1 MIDQSP
7 PNYKPWLAAALDLG
21 SNSFH
26 VTIVDTRKQPFR
38 VLFRYGEKVQLGA
51 GLDADNQLSSAAIER
66 GLTCIH
72 GMAERMAEVAPQ
84 NRHVVATNTLRVA
97 NNRQTFIAPAEQILQ
112 ASIRVVTGE
121 EEAELIYQGVLDEI
135 SSLNIAQHSKLV
147 VDIGG
152 GSTEIVLGN
161 SKPQILT
168 SFPMG
173 CVAFSQQFFPDRLIT
188 PQAIDHAVAEAKRIL
203 SPRLADYTCHDW
215 QICIG
220 SSGTIKALAAL
231 SEETES
237 AFPVLTAASMVRVRE
252 QILQFATLDDVRL
265 PYLRPDRGEVL
276 PAGYAIMQG
285 VMEAFSL
292 DRVYFSTGALREGVI
307 AGIVNPVRKA

>member
-1 MIDQSP
+1 MIEPSTP
-7 PNYKPWLAAALDLG
+7 SYKPWLAAALDLG

-26 VTIVDTRKQPFR
+26 VTIVDTRKSPYR

-72 GMAERMAEVAPQ
+72 GMVERMAEVAPQ
-84 NRHVVATNTLRVA
+84 NRHLVATNTLRVA
-97 NNRQTFIAPAEQILQ
+97 INRQAFIEPAEKILQ
-112 ASIRVVTGE
+112 APIRVVTGE
-121 EEAELIYQGVLDEI
+121 QEAQLIYQGVLDEI
-135 SSLNIAQHSKLV
+135 SSLNISQHTKLV

-152 GSTEIVLGN
+152 GSTEIVLGD
-161 SKPQILT
+161 SKPQVLT

-173 CVAFSQQFFPDRLIT
+173 CVAFSQQFFPDRVISS
-188 PQAIDHAVAEAKRIL
+188 QALENAVAETKRIL
-203 SPRLADYTCHDW
+203 ASRLRDYTAHDW

-231 SEETES
+231 SEQTES
-237 AFPVLTAASMVRVRE
+237 EFPVLTAASMVRVRD
-252 QILQFATLDDVRL
+252 QILQFDTLDDVRL

-285 VMEAFSL
+285 VMEAFGL
-292 DRVYFSTGALREGVI
+292 DKVYFSTGALREGVI
-307 AGIVNPVRKA
+307 AGITR

>member
-1 MIDQSP
+1 MIDASKP
-7 PNYKPWLAAALDLG
+7 KYKPWLAAALDLG

-26 VTIVDTRKQPFR
+26 VTIVDTRKRPYR

-51 GLDADNQLSSAAIER
+51 GLDGDDELSMAAIER
-66 GLTCIH
+66 GLACLH

-84 NRHVVATNTLRVA
+84 HRHIVATNTLRVA
-97 NNRQTFIAPAEQILQ
+97 VNRAAFITPAEVILQ
-112 ASIRVVTGE
+112 SAIKVVSGE
-121 EEAELIYQGVLDEI
+121 QEAELIFRGVLDEI
-135 SSLNIAQHSKLV
+135 SSLNISQQTKLV

-152 GSTEIVLGN
+152 GSTEIVLGDN
-161 SKPQILT
+161 SPKVLT

-173 CVAFSQQFFPDRLIT
+173 CVAFSQQFFPQRQISE
-188 PQAIDHAVAEAKRIL
+188 QALDAAIAATKSIL
-203 SPRLADYTCHDW
+203 ASRLADYTEHDW

-231 SEETES
+231 SEETEKGL
-237 AFPVLTAASMVRVRE
+237 PLLTATSMTRVRE
-252 QILQFATLDDVRL
+252 QVLQFATLDDVRL

-285 VMEAFSL
+285 VMETFAL

-307 AGIVNPVRKA
+307 AGIAN